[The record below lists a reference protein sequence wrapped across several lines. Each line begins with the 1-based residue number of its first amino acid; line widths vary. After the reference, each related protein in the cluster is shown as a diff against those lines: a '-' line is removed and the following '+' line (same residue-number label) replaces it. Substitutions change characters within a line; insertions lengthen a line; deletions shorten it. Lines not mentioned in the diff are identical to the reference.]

1 MKIILTLF
9 SIFFFAFLI
18 FNIYLD
24 TSLVTTRNNFLLF
37 LLISI
42 SVSYF
47 FQKPQKRNIL
57 DFTFFLLGGIII
69 IYLSYSAI
77 VNFPTNDIIN
87 RNFLRT
93 LNYILLGGYIFFYLK
108 YSERSYLIPAT
119 YLILIH
125 SIFFMYNDYLAI
137 YLFPYLLISIALE
150 KFLHNNSKIN
160 ISSWMITLYLFLI
173 LTTIFITK
181 PASIQEFRAYG
192 LLITLI
198 PIILVIRNIPEI
210 NISNFLYLIVII
222 FIIQGLVLNFNII
235 RDLLFVHHTIQ
246 PRGTIIGIPVSSIG
260 SLGSLGFFIS
270 TSYILYSKSNRVQ
283 SILGF
288 LLFAISLMLLY
299 FSYSRTSI
307 IASILVFFLIYIFT
321 SKKNI
326 HLIYK
331 NKLNLTLFII
341 LLVISSFIFIQKS
354 FELNT
359 FHVRL
364 SIWEFHLKSVLQ
376 FSPYFGLG
384 MEPEWRMIYSL
395 PKNLSQT
402 SFNDL
407 VEYLNTFRSNPI
419 AHNLIVQTF
428 SSFGFIGIV
437 SLLSFIIYLI
447 LPVFKFL
454 FKKEISHY
462 NLLYTATL
470 IGILIHELTDV
481 SIIEHQVF
489 FPVVGIITLLKP
501 KTDRKDN
508 GILNIMNISILSA
521 FIILILISII
531 QINMMKIHKKDLKD
545 IYSADNLMYLIEKD
559 SNIEQVS
566 WSQPKTDIAFDILHE
581 KNFYK
586 LKYFYHLHK
595 FKSSNDLSYISQA
608 AIDLKKCILLKPEE
622 PLCIFY
628 LAETIQYLEPNEFSN
643 ITEFLYTIAK
653 IQDPF
658 FTINKGK

>member
-1 MKIILTLF
+1 M
-9 SIFFFAFLI
+9 
-18 FNIYLD
+18 
-24 TSLVTTRNNFLLF
+24 
-37 LLISI
+37 
-42 SVSYF
+42 
-47 FQKPQKRNIL
+47 
-57 DFTFFLLGGIII
+57 
-69 IYLSYSAI
+69 
-77 VNFPTNDIIN
+77 
-87 RNFLRT
+87 
-93 LNYILLGGYIFFYLK
+93 
-108 YSERSYLIPAT
+108 
-119 YLILIH
+119 
-125 SIFFMYNDYLAI
+125 
-137 YLFPYLLISIALE
+137 YLL
-150 KFLHNNSKIN
+150 
-160 ISSWMITLYLFLI
+160 T
-173 LTTIFITK
+173 
-181 PASIQEFRAYG
+181 
-192 LLITLI
+192 
-198 PIILVIRNIPEI
+198 
-210 NISNFLYLIVII
+210 FLYLLVII

-428 SSFGFIGIV
+428 R
-437 SLLSFIIYLI
+437 SLSCTLS
-447 LPVFKFL
+447 
-454 FKKEISHY
+454 
-462 NLLYTATL
+462 
-470 IGILIHELTDV
+470 
-481 SIIEHQVF
+481 
-489 FPVVGIITLLKP
+489 
-501 KTDRKDN
+501 
-508 GILNIMNISILSA
+508 
-521 FIILILISII
+521 
-531 QINMMKIHKKDLKD
+531 
-545 IYSADNLMYLIEKD
+545 
-559 SNIEQVS
+559 
-566 WSQPKTDIAFDILHE
+566 
-581 KNFYK
+581 
-586 LKYFYHLHK
+586 
-595 FKSSNDLSYISQA
+595 
-608 AIDLKKCILLKPEE
+608 
-622 PLCIFY
+622 
-628 LAETIQYLEPNEFSN
+628 
-643 ITEFLYTIAK
+643 
-653 IQDPF
+653 
-658 FTINKGK
+658 